1 MRELREI
8 KETAWWIAAILGV
21 FAFVYLVI
29 YYGELASRI
38 R

>member
-8 KETAWWIAAILGV
+8 KETAWWIAAILG
-21 FAFVYLVI
+21 AFSLVYLVI

-38 R
+38 H